1 MKARH
6 MQTRK
11 KKKKQEESVS
21 CRGIACCFEW
31 VEAIIGILLLVTV
44 FFTFLCGW
52 KRVDQDVMKPSLY
65 PEDRVLVTHLFYQP
79 QVQDIVMISGT
90 EGDERKIQRVVA
102 LEGQTVEI
110 AQNGQVYVD
119 GIIIPQFDPEGLK
132 EEKTVINQSFQIPE
146 GYVLVMGDHEKPVQQ
161 EMCIRDSLWTA
172 FLKEGF
178 EPVEFEWLADEI
190 SKNSISD
197 RMEWELSLRET
208 MDQLHFHVVNQENS
222 FALFDGL
229 GKRLYFGADCRQSA
243 ERALIKILFPLNYQ

>member
-31 VEAIIGILLLVTV
+31 VEAITGILLLVTV

-161 EMCIRDSLWTA
+161 EKDWAQNLVDKRQIA
-172 FLKEGF
+172 GK
-178 EPVEFEWLADEI
+178 VEAVVFPF
-190 SKNSISD
+190 D
-197 RMEWELSLRET
+197 RVQRI
-208 MDQLHFHVVNQENS
+208 
-222 FALFDGL
+222 G
-229 GKRLYFGADCRQSA
+229 
-243 ERALIKILFPLNYQ
+243 